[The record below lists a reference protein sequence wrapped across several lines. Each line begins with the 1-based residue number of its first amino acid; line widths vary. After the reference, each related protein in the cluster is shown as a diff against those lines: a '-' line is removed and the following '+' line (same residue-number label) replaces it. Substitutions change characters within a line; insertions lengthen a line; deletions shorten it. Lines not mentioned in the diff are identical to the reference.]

1 MSLFYRLAFLERHF
15 ADEPG
20 GFGWLSVESLWGYG
34 DEEILCSGQSDVGKP
49 AFFRDIGFVSYLK
62 R

>member
-1 MSLFYRLAFLERHF
+1 MGTFHPFAFLERHF

-20 GFGWLSVESLWGYG
+20 GYGWFSVESVWGYG

-49 AFFRDIGFVSYLK
+49 AFFRNICFVSYLK
-62 R
+62 G